1 VIGRWA
7 RTRLILLSLIVC
19 AGAGAVTARLV
30 DLQLARSE
38 EYSRKALGQQQRI
51 RKVVPRR
58 GDIIDRHGRE
68 LAVSIRVQDVAAHP
82 GEVKNR
88 KATARALAPILQEP
102 ARKLEARL
110 SSDRPYVYLKR
121 DVPPSVG
128 RQVDAARLE
137 GIVLEPHSLRI
148 YPNGSLAAH
157 ALGFVGT
164 DRTPLGG
171 IELAFDKQIRGTDGK
186 AIVLADA
193 KESPFDHDVIAK
205 AIPGETLELTLDLTV
220 QHILEEELSFAA
232 RQARARAGS
241 AVAMDPTTGEVLALA
256 SWPTFNPNDF
266 ADYSAEDRRDRVVV
280 SAYEPGST
288 FKVITA
294 AAALEKSLV
303 RPQEVFYCGRGAF
316 HIGRY
321 TIRDHKSFADLTFT
335 QVMARSSNVGAIKA
349 GMRLGSEDFYDTIR
363 RFGFGEKTGVGL
375 PGEQGGLIRTPDSW
389 SLLSQ
394 PSLSIGQEVL
404 VTPLQMI
411 TAVSAVAN
419 RGVLIRPWIAR
430 GRRDLDGNLI
440 ERFQSPVPRQ
450 AISASTSR
458 TLTKMLLEVVRTG
471 TGRAAAVPGYE
482 VAGKTGT
489 AQKSSS
495 DGSGYLADK
504 HVASFAGYAPAWEPK
519 LAAIFVLDEPRVEA
533 YHGGDVAAPA
543 FGRFAAR
550 TLPVLGAAPRR
561 ASERDPERVVVR
573 RKRDAA
579 RPEAEWVTL
588 HRSGSAA
595 VSSPALPTRR
605 RSAPASR
612 DGVMP
617 DLIGLTTREA
627 VARLTRMG
635 VSPVIEG
642 QGRVVTQEPA
652 AGQQLPADRKGCRLW
667 LGHL

>member
-7 RTRLILLSLIVC
+7 RARLILLSLIVC
-19 AGAGAVTARLV
+19 AGAGGVTARLV
-30 DLQLARSE
+30 DLQLARTD
-38 EYSRKALGQQQRI
+38 EYCQKAQGQRQKI
-51 RKVVPRR
+51 RTLVPRR

-68 LAVSIRVQDVAAHP
+68 LAVSVRVQDVAAHP
-82 GEVKNR
+82 GQVENP
-88 KATARALAPILQEP
+88 KAAARTLAPILQEP
-102 ARKLEARL
+102 VRKLEAKLRA
-110 SSDRPYVYLKR
+110 DRPYVYLKR
-121 DVPPSVG
+121 DVAPPVS
-128 RQVDAARLE
+128 RQVRAAAVE
-137 GIVLEPHSLRI
+137 GIVLEPHSRRI

-171 IELAFDKQIRGTDGK
+171 IELAFDEQIRGTNGS
-186 AIVLADA
+186 AIVLTDA
-193 KESPFDHDVIAK
+193 NGFTFEHHVIAG

-220 QHILEEELSFAA
+220 QHILEEELSYAA
-232 RQARARAGS
+232 RRARARAGS

-266 ADYSAEDRRDRVVV
+266 ADYSTEQRRDRVVV

-294 AAALEKSLV
+294 AAALEKRLV

-411 TAVSAVAN
+411 SAVSAVAN

-430 GRRDLDGNLI
+430 GRRDLDGNVI
-440 ERFQSPVPRQ
+440 EPFPPPAPRQ
-450 AISASTSR
+450 VIAASTAR

-471 TGRAAAVPGYE
+471 TGRAAGVPGYE
-482 VAGKTGT
+482 IAGKTGT

-495 DGSGYLADK
+495 DGSGYLQGK
-504 HVASFAGYAPAWEPK
+504 HVASFAGYAPAWEPR
-519 LAAIFVLDEPRVEA
+519 LAAIIVLDEPRVEA

-550 TLPVLGAAPRR
+550 VLPVLGAAPQR
-561 ASERDPERVVVR
+561 AAKSDPERVVVR
-573 RKRDAA
+573 RKPDVA
-579 RPEAEWVTL
+579 RAEAEWVTL
-588 HRSGSAA
+588 HRSGPVAA
-595 VSSPALPTRR
+595 T
-605 RSAPASR
+605 APASTAR
-612 DGVMP
+612 RRTEPVPVGAMP
-617 DLIGLTTREA
+617 DLFGLTTREA
-627 VARLTRMG
+627 VARLTTLG
-635 VSPVIEG
+635 ISPQIEG

-652 AGQQLPADRKGCRLW
+652 AGQPLPADRKGCRLW